1 MLKKITLA
9 SLLMMPIST
18 MANSGTST
26 IKPMV
31 QFGYD
36 FGGKTLATVYNDYE
50 GTTKIR
56 AGAGVRLEAGAVISS
71 PQNPL
76 ELQFLVGYKY
86 DRETASNGEV
96 TWDTI
101 PFTALA
107 IFKNKKWR
115 FGGGVTYHLNPHL
128 SGSFSGYDN
137 TGTYFN
143 DAVNDRYDNALGG
156 VAQIGYKATNNFT
169 IGLRGTYMKYKLK
182 NNSSV
187 TANGNSIGLNF
198 NYAFGERSEF
208 R

>member
-1 MLKKITLA
+1 MIKCITLV
-9 SLLMMPIST
+9 SLLMLPITT
-18 MANSGTST
+18 MANSST

-36 FGGKTLATVYNDYE
+36 FGGKTLATVYSDYE

-56 AGAGVRLEAGAVISS
+56 AGEGVQVEAGAMVSS

-76 ELQFLVGYKY
+76 ELQFLVGYKF
-86 DRETASNGEV
+86 EGKTASNGDV
-96 TWDTI
+96 TWDST

-107 IFKNKKWR
+107 LFSNKKWK

-156 VAQIGYKATNNFT
+156 VAQIGYKATDNLT
-169 IGLRGTYMKYKLK
+169 IGLRGTYIEYKLK
-182 NNSSV
+182 NDPSV
-187 TANGNSIGLNF
+187 TANGNSIGFNF